1 MSRVYLSR
9 TWPGRR
15 SSSLIEPAKI
25 KSKKTKGRGQHASPV
40 SDARARKTTLV
51 VAAVF
56 FVIGLWNMYR
66 GRMTQVAVFA
76 GLAAVLTLIALLV
89 PVAARAFH
97 HLWMGIAGVLG
108 YVNSRILL
116 SLLYY
121 GVFTPVGLVRRL
133 FGRDPMKRRG
143 SAQSSYW
150 ITREHTRQT
159 KEQFERLF

>member
-1 MSRVYLSR
+1 M
-9 TWPGRR
+9 
-15 SSSLIEPAKI
+15 IEPTKT
-25 KSKKTKGRGQHASPV
+25 KSKKTKRRDQNAPAV
-40 SDARARKTTLV
+40 SDSQARKTALV

-56 FVIGLWNMYR
+56 FAIALWNVYR

-76 GLAAVLTLIALLV
+76 GIAAVLTLIGLFV

-97 HLWMGIAGVLG
+97 RFWMGIAAVLG

-121 GVFTPVGLVRRL
+121 GLFTPVGLVRRL
-133 FGRDPMKRRG
+133 IGRDPMKRRG

-150 ITREHTRQT
+150 VTRENTRQT